1 VNTSWAKDPAL
12 RERRK
17 QDLLLASNLMRLH
30 ADTALRELGEP
41 VDLWAGR
48 VARVRQGL
56 HELAARPAV
65 AAGAGL
71 LAFVIALTWRSRHSR
86 HSRNLRNLR
95 NLRELR
101 DLRAEQ
107 SSRAS
112 RASRSAAWGR
122 AWSLGWTAWRLWR
135 RWQAARAPSV

>member
-95 NLRELR
+95 ELR

-107 SSRAS
+107 SSRAMPS
-112 RASRSAAWGR
+112 SRSAAWGR

>member
-95 NLRELR
+95 ELR